1 MLNSLR
7 SSRSGEPITGTAAS
21 RLASVFAN
29 VFRLPQERV
38 HPNLGPADVER
49 WDSVGHVMLVTAV
62 EQAFSV
68 QFDVDEIMEFSSFQ
82 AILSAIE
89 RRTAA

>member
-1 MLNSLR
+1 MLHRLR
-7 SSRSGEPITGTAAS
+7 SSRGGEPINGTAAS
-21 RLASVFAN
+21 RLVSVFTD

-38 HPNLGPADVER
+38 HPNLAPSDVER

-62 EQAFSV
+62 EREFSI
-68 QFDVDEIMEFSSFQ
+68 QFEVDEIMEFTSFQ

-89 RRTAA
+89 QRMAA